1 MLFLYISFFCYVC
14 QLLGDKYIENKIEM
28 GALYPT
34 ACKQSLWRV
43 NVLYAA
49 AGMAALY
56 RRRPPSAQQQQ
67 QQREPISTNTKI
79 NGQTTGKLHPKHPRG
94 SYYCTTSN

>member
-1 MLFLYISFFCYVC
+1 M
-14 QLLGDKYIENKIEM
+14 
-28 GALYPT
+28 YPT

-49 AGMAALY
+49 LGWPLY

-67 QQREPISTNTKI
+67 QQREPISTNQKI
-79 NGQTTGKLHPKHPRG
+79 NGQTTGKLHPQAPARQLLLHNIKLMHIIIHM
-94 SYYCTTSN
+94 CK